1 MAGRPAKRTRQ
12 VCQVCKQNKPLCDY
26 YKTNN
31 SLYQSKEG
39 TFGICKECIQK
50 MTTNEDGS
58 VNKKALNDLMVM
70 MNRPFL
76 PKLLDECLVDAKKR
90 KKRDGTYGISPVAL
104 YMSRMS
110 KKTLEYIPMGY
121 NDVMGNNQDVT
132 KEDVTKRK
140 VTNEIRNVIGVEAE
154 EQHRMELERIAA
166 EERQATGEYV
176 LDTYKNFEVTDE
188 MRDLFGTGLTMQE
201 YILLNKK
208 YQTLTQSYPIKTAMH
223 KEFLVTYVKY
233 KVKEEMAIANN
244 DMTSADKWGSMAIKA
259 AENAKLTPKQLTAAD
274 LQGGLSSFSE
284 IFEAVEGAKDI
295 ISILPKLK
303 QQPND
308 MADFIIWNYVN
319 YEREL
324 NNMPKVDYEDIYKF
338 YDERKEEYLREH
350 GDPFGIFVNDKT
362 QDKTQRETVKKF
374 ITIDEDGDE

>member
-50 MTTNEDGS
+50 MTTNEDGT
-58 VNKKALNDLMVM
+58 VNKKALNDLMIM

-132 KEDVTKRK
+132 KEDVAKRK
-140 VTNEIRNVIGVEAE
+140 VANEIRNVIGVEAE
-154 EQHRMELERIAA
+154 EQHRMELEKIAA
-166 EERQATGEYV
+166 EERQATGDYV
-176 LDTYKNFEVTDE
+176 LDTYKKFEVTDE

-208 YQTLTQSYPIKTAMH
+208 YQTLIQSYPIKTAMH

-233 KVKEEMAIANN
+233 KVKEEMAIADN
-244 DMTSADKWGSMAIKA
+244 DMVSADKWGSMAIKA

-295 ISILPKLK
+295 ISILPRLR

-319 YEREL
+319 YERDL
-324 NNMPKVDYEDIYKF
+324 NNMPMVDYADIYKF

-350 GDPFGIFVNDKT
+350 GDPFGIFDNDNT
-362 QDKTQRETVKKF
+362 QDPKQRKTVEKF
-374 ITIDEDGDE
+374 IAVEKDGDE

>member
-1 MAGRPAKRTRQ
+1 MAGRPATRTRQ
-12 VCQVCKQNKPLCDY
+12 VCQVCKQNKALNNY

-50 MTTNEDGS
+50 MTSNEDGS
-58 VNKKALNDLMVM
+58 INKKALNDLLIM

-76 PKLLDECLVDAKKR
+76 PKLLDECITDAKKR
-90 KKRDGTYGISPVAL
+90 KKRDGTLGINPVAL
-104 YMSRMS
+104 YLTRMS

-121 NDVMGNNQDVT
+121 NDVMENNQDVT
-132 KEDVTKRK
+132 KDDVAKRK
-140 VTNEIRNVIGVEAE
+140 VSNEIRNIVGVEAE
-154 EQHRMELERIAA
+154 EHQRLELEKIAA
-166 EERQATGEYV
+166 EERQATGDYV

-208 YQTLTQSYPIKTAMH
+208 YQTLVQSYPIKTAMH
-223 KEFLVTYVKY
+223 KEFLITYVKY
-233 KVKEEMAIANN
+233 KVKEEMAIADN
-244 DMTSADKWGSMAIKA
+244 DMVSADKWGSMAIKA

-295 ISILPKLK
+295 ISILPRLR

-324 NNMPKVDYEDIYKF
+324 NNMPRVDYEDIYKF
-338 YDERKEEYLREH
+338 YDERKEEYLQEH

-362 QDKTQRETVKKF
+362 QDKAQRETVKKF
-374 ITIDEDGDE
+374 ITVDEDGDE

>member
-1 MAGRPAKRTRQ
+1 MAGRPATRTRQ
-12 VCQVCKQNKPLCDY
+12 VCQVCKQNKALNNY

-50 MTTNEDGS
+50 MTSNEDGS
-58 VNKKALNDLMVM
+58 INKKALNDLLIM

-76 PKLLDECLVDAKKR
+76 PKLLDECITDAKKR
-90 KKRDGTYGISPVAL
+90 KKRDGTLGINPVAL
-104 YMSRMS
+104 YLTRMS

-121 NDVMGNNQDVT
+121 NDVMENNQDVT
-132 KEDVTKRK
+132 KDDVAKRK
-140 VTNEIRNVIGVEAE
+140 VSNEIRNIVGVEAE
-154 EQHRMELERIAA
+154 EHQRLELEKIAA
-166 EERQATGEYV
+166 EERQATGDYV

-208 YQTLTQSYPIKTAMH
+208 YQTLVQSYPIKTAMH
-223 KEFLVTYVKY
+223 KEFLITYVKY
-233 KVKEEMAIANN
+233 KVKEEMAIADN
-244 DMTSADKWGSMAIKA
+244 DMVSADKWGSMAIKA

-295 ISILPKLK
+295 ISILPRLR

-319 YEREL
+319 YERDL
-324 NNMPKVDYEDIYKF
+324 NNMPMVDYADIYKF

-350 GDPFGIFVNDKT
+350 GDPFGIFDNDNT
-362 QDKTQRETVKKF
+362 QDPKQRKTVEKF
-374 ITIDEDGDE
+374 IAVEKDGDE